1 MYGKNEQTLALKKP
15 ELWQQIINDKVEYG
29 SHFFDHSL
37 YTYRRFS
44 IFSLRENKGR
54 ISDTDKEL
62 IILISSP
69 DELLIA
75 GQVKALQF
83 AFLCSGL
90 LCLISFGFIYR
101 EYKFQN
107 KLLTLSHKLHI
118 EKIELDIVNRELDAT
133 IKQQQQLQEGL
144 IEAQKLSSLGLLVA
158 GVAHEMNTPIGGAVI
173 SVSNADMALA
183 KLNVAMKE
191 GLTKSTLEETTTSI
205 GENLALAK
213 VNLNK
218 TAVLVKSFKKM
229 AIDRHNDEF
238 IECDFEK
245 IIEELLLSLNSRL
258 KNSPIKVKTIFLL
271 NKQVISLPGIISQ
284 VVENLVI
291 NALNHAFDEKHEG
304 VIEIKVEQAT
314 NNSVR
319 LSVSDNG
326 KGVNN
331 ETKADIFEPFY
342 TTARGKGNTG
352 LGLYMVYQW
361 VTQVLKGDIKLHSE
375 PQSDAY
381 FKTQFIITLPELT
394 AKSHYD

>member
-1 MYGKNEQTLALKKP
+1 M
-15 ELWQQIINDKVEYG
+15 
-29 SHFFDHSL
+29 
-37 YTYRRFS
+37 
-44 IFSLRENKGR
+44 
-54 ISDTDKEL
+54 
-62 IILISSP
+62 
-69 DELLIA
+69 
-75 GQVKALQF
+75 
-83 AFLCSGL
+83 
-90 LCLISFGFIYR
+90 
-101 EYKFQN
+101 
-107 KLLTLSHKLHI
+107 
-118 EKIELDIVNRELDAT
+118 
-133 IKQQQQLQEGL
+133 
-144 IEAQKLSSLGLLVA
+144 LVA
-158 GVAHEMNTPIGGAVI
+158 GVAHEMNIPIGGAVI

-183 KLNVAMKE
+183 KLNAAIRE

-213 VNLNK
+213 INLNK

-238 IECDFEK
+238 IACDIEK
-245 IIEELLLSLNSRL
+245 IIQELLLSLNSRL

-271 NKQVISLPGIISQ
+271 KKQVISLPGIISQ

-291 NALNHAFDEKHEG
+291 NALNHAFDEKQEG

-352 LGLYMVYQW
+352 LGLYMVHQW

-394 AKSHYD
+394 AKSDYD